1 MAALEANIGEE
12 ELLVLKSY
20 LEENLWLTLRHIYF
34 VCYCCGQ
41 ANFDE
46 IDFSGKYFVFMLFCS
61 NKFIHHLSPPYFSE
75 NQCELCYTLS
85 PFRPPRMPPFHGAPG
100 EGERRG
106 REMKET
112 TSQFHTK
119 KFEGKWED
127 FKYVAVEP
135 ALAAPGR

>member
-1 MAALEANIGEE
+1 MNYATRSRPSALPGC
-12 ELLVLKSY
+12 LLC
-20 LEENLWLTLRHIYF
+20 R
-34 VCYCCGQ
+34 
-41 ANFDE
+41 
-46 IDFSGKYFVFMLFCS
+46 
-61 NKFIHHLSPPYFSE
+61 
-75 NQCELCYTLS
+75 
-85 PFRPPRMPPFHGAPG
+85 GAPG

-135 ALAAPGR
+135 ALAAPGRRCEPKYLYVRPDVSFGLHM